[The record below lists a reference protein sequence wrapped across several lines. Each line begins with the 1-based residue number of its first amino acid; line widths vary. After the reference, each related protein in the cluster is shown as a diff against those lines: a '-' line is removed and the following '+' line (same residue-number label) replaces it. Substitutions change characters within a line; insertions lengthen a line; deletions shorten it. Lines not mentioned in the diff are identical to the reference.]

1 VRLIGVIVAVE
12 EKDYRW
18 IFHLDD
24 SSGANI
30 EVTCPKERS
39 PLPAP
44 TSGAPTLST
53 NNEGPRRNNCM
64 GRTLSGNAID
74 MRDIDLGTV
83 VKVKGGISE
92 FWDVKQITLE
102 RFGTLSPLYIE
113 FSN

>member
-1 VRLIGVIVAVE
+1 
-12 EKDYRW
+12 
-18 IFHLDD
+18 
-24 SSGANI
+24 
-30 EVTCPKERS
+30 
-39 PLPAP
+39 
-44 TSGAPTLST
+44 
-53 NNEGPRRNNCM
+53 M